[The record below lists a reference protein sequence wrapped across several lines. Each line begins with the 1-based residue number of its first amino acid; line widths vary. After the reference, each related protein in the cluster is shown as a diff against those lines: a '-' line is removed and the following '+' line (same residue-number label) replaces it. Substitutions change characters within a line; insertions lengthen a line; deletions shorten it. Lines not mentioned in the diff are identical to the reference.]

1 MPLIL
6 PGNVASATADAGYTV
21 ANSCRFNDGD
31 SPQLTRVNSSDG
43 SLTNWTFSIWV
54 KRSTLGTAQKLLQCR
69 NSGGTQYARISF
81 DSSDQL
87 DFSASDNTNDD
98 QLTTNRLFRDVS
110 AWYHIVVVWDSDNA
124 TAGNR
129 MRFFINGTE
138 ETSFATDNNPATDQ
152 ESMMS
157 KGTAA
162 STIGV
167 GYASVS
173 NDDNFDGYLAE
184 AVFLDGTAVTDATSF
199 GEFDSDSPTIW
210 KPIDVSGLTFGNE
223 GFYLDFED
231 SADLGDDESGN
242 GNDFTEANLD
252 ATDSA
257 TDVPTNNFATL
268 NPLASVT
275 DAPTFSEGNTKIVI
289 QDAAAFGAQSTIG
302 VAAGKWYAEFKLV
315 ASSDNDMAVGINS
328 DGDTPRSDLGVG
340 FGSNSTGYRETGNLA
355 VNGSDVGPISYGDSY
370 TVDDIVGIALDLD
383 NNKLYFSKNGTFQ
396 DSGDPTSGATG
407 TGALSITA
415 AASTDSGFYFFNP
428 SCHSGTQGGTWSANF
443 GGCPAF
449 AISSGNADADGYG
462 NFEYA
467 VPSGYYAL
475 CTKNLA
481 EYG

>member
-6 PGNVASATADAGYTV
+6 PGNVASAIGGGYEV

-31 SPQLTRVNSSDG
+31 SPQLTRVNSEDG
-43 SLTNWTFSIWV
+43 NLTNWTFSIWV

-81 DSSDQL
+81 NSSDQL

-98 QLTTNRLFRDVS
+98 QLTTNRVFRDVS

-210 KPIDVSGLTFGNE
+210 KPIDVSGLTFGDQ

-252 ATDSA
+252 ATDQA
-257 TDVPTNNFATL
+257 TDTPTNNFATF
-268 NPLASVT
+268 NSIHKQGAATHDPN
-275 DAPTFSEGNTKIVI
+275 FSEGNVNVTFD
-289 QDAAAFGAQSTIG
+289 DADDSTLSTIG
-302 VAAGKWYAEFKLV
+302 VTSGKWYCEFKV
-315 ASSDNDMAVGINS
+315 TSDSADPTVG
-328 DGDTPRSDLGVG
+328 V
-340 FGSNSTGYRETGNLA
+340 SNESGNLV
-355 VNGSDVGPISYGDSY
+355 VNPGTSNIGSSAGEYGYFSSGNKRINGGGLTAYGDSF
-370 TVDDIVGIALDLD
+370 TTNDIISIALDLE
-383 NNKLYFSKNGTFQ
+383 NGAIWFAKNGTWQ
-396 DSGDPTSGATG
+396 DSATAGEIEAG
-407 TGALSITA
+407 TTTNA
-415 AASTDSGFYFFNP
+415 AATSLSGTFFFGCSNSASGTTGDAFAVNFGNP
-428 SCHSGTQGGTWSANF
+428 SYAN
-443 GGCPAF
+443 
-449 AISSGNADADGYG
+449 SSDAADANRYG
-462 NFEYA
+462 AFEYA
-467 VPSGYYAL
+467 PPSGFYAL

-481 EYG
+481 EFG